1 MSMMN
6 YFNGF
11 EQLNIKAEKY
21 QAFYELLISYNK
33 KFNLTSV
40 IDVKEVTYKHFIDSV
55 DKSQTFSK
63 NSSVIDIGTGAGF
76 PSVPLAII
84 REDLQLTL
92 VESIGKKC
100 LFLQEVKEKLCLKNI
115 TIVNARAEDISKSE
129 EYREK
134 YDYAIAR
141 AVARINTLCEYLLP
155 FVKVGGSAVLW
166 KGEGYKEEIKEA
178 KNAVTILGGKESE
191 VINYS
196 LGEYGQRYLVIIDKV
211 KETPPKY
218 PRGQGKERKCPL

>member
-166 KGEGYKEEIKEA
+166 KGEGYKEEIQEA